1 MNPLMA
7 AKAYAAIQGDGMPT
21 GAAAPTAAPGF
32 GELLQNVMGDMTQA
46 TKAAETQMAQ
56 NVRGQGSLIDV
67 VTAVS
72 SAEAQLETVIAVR
85 DQVISA
91 YQEIMRM
98 PI

>member
-7 AKAYAAIQGDGMPT
+7 AKAYAAVQGGAMP
-21 GAAAPTAAPGF
+21 ASPTAAPAGPGF
-32 GELLQNVMGDMTQA
+32 ADLLSNVMGDMTQSSR
-46 TKAAETQMAQ
+46 AAETQMSAMVQ
-56 NVRGQGSLIDV
+56 GQGSLIDV

-72 SAEAQLETVIAVR
+72 SAEASLETVIAVR

>member
-7 AKAYAAIQGDGMPT
+7 AKAYAAVQGGGMPT
-21 GAAAPTAAPGF
+21 GAAAPTPAPGF

-46 TKAAETQMAQ
+46 TKAAETQMAG
-56 NVRGQGSLIDV
+56 NIRGQGNLIDV

>member
-7 AKAYAAIQGDGMPT
+7 AKAYAAIQGGT
-21 GAAAPTAAPGF
+21 APTAPAAGPAQPGF
-32 GELLQNVMGDMTQA
+32 ADMLTSVMGDMTQ
-46 TKAAETQMAQ
+46 TTRAAETQMTSMVQ
-56 NVRGQGSLIDV
+56 GQGSLIDV

-72 SAEAQLETVIAVR
+72 SAEASLETVMAVR